1 MIRPTALWCCVR
13 IIVRKGGASVIQ
25 NLPNMLTGLRIL
37 AIPLMVLCYYL
48 PQPISTV
55 GAAVVFIVA
64 AVTDWFDGWVARRMG
79 QTSQFGA
86 FLDPV
91 ADKLLVTVALI
102 LLMHRM
108 DNVFI
113 TLAGMV
119 VIGREIV
126 ISALREWMAQLGKR
140 ASVAVSGIAKVKT
153 GVQMTAIPILLW
165 YPSWPAVEEIRLLGL
180 FLLALAVILTL
191 WSMVLYFRAFLSTLE
206 EEAEGP
212 AS

>member
-1 MIRPTALWCCVR
+1 MPFTIPNLLTALRV
-13 IIVRKGGASVIQ
+13 A
-25 NLPNMLTGLRIL
+25 
-37 AIPLMVLCYYL
+37 AIPMMVICYYL

-64 AVTDWFDGWVARRMG
+64 SVTDWFDGWLARRLG

-91 ADKLLVTVALI
+91 ADKLLVSVALI
-102 LLMHRM
+102 LLLHRM

-113 TLAGMV
+113 TLAAMV

-140 ASVAVSGIAKVKT
+140 ASVAVNSIAKLKT

-165 YPSWPAVEEIRLLGL
+165 YPSKPAGEELRLLGL
-180 FLLALAVILTL
+180 FLLALAVLLTL
-191 WSMVLYFRAFLSTLE
+191 WSMVIYFRAFLATLK
-206 EEAEGP
+206 EAELDPG
-212 AS
+212 AGS

>member
-1 MIRPTALWCCVR
+1 M
-13 IIVRKGGASVIQ
+13 VI
-25 NLPNMLTGLRIL
+25 
-37 AIPLMVLCYYL
+37 CYYL

-64 AVTDWFDGWVARRMG
+64 SVTDWFDGWLARRLG

-91 ADKLLVTVALI
+91 ADKLLVSVALI
-102 LLMHRM
+102 LLLHRM

-113 TLAGMV
+113 TLAAMV

-140 ASVAVSGIAKVKT
+140 ASVAVNSIAKLKT

-165 YPSWPAVEEIRLLGL
+165 YPSKPAGEELRLLGL
-180 FLLALAVILTL
+180 FLLALAVLLTL
-191 WSMVLYFRAFLSTLE
+191 WSMVIYFRAFLATLK
-206 EEAEGP
+206 EAEPDPG
-212 AS
+212 AGS

>member
-1 MIRPTALWCCVR
+1 MPFTVPNLLTALRV
-13 IIVRKGGASVIQ
+13 A
-25 NLPNMLTGLRIL
+25 
-37 AIPLMVLCYYL
+37 AIPLMVICYYL

-55 GAAVVFIVA
+55 GAAMVFIVA
-64 AVTDWFDGWVARRMG
+64 SVTDWFDGWLARRLG

-91 ADKLLVTVALI
+91 ADKLLVSVALI
-102 LLMHRM
+102 LLLHRM

-113 TLAGMV
+113 TLAAMV

-140 ASVAVSGIAKVKT
+140 ASVAVNSIAKLKT

-165 YPSWPAVEEIRLLGL
+165 YPSKPAGEELRLLGL
-180 FLLALAVILTL
+180 FLLALAVLL
-191 WSMVLYFRAFLSTLE
+191 
-206 EEAEGP
+206 
-212 AS
+212 

>member
-1 MIRPTALWCCVR
+1 LPFTVPNLLTALRV
-13 IIVRKGGASVIQ
+13 A
-25 NLPNMLTGLRIL
+25 
-37 AIPLMVLCYYL
+37 AIPLMVICYYL

-64 AVTDWFDGWVARRMG
+64 SVTDWFDGWLARRLG

-91 ADKLLVTVALI
+91 ADKLLVSVALI
-102 LLMHRM
+102 LLLHRM

-113 TLAGMV
+113 TLAAMV

-140 ASVAVSGIAKVKT
+140 ASVAVNSIAKLKT

-165 YPSWPAVEEIRLLGL
+165 YPSKPAGEELRLLGL
-180 FLLALAVILTL
+180 FLLALAVLLTL
-191 WSMVLYFRAFLSTLE
+191 WSMVIYFRAFLATLK
-206 EEAEGP
+206 EAELDPG
-212 AS
+212 AGS

>member
-1 MIRPTALWCCVR
+1 M
-13 IIVRKGGASVIQ
+13 
-25 NLPNMLTGLRIL
+25 
-37 AIPLMVLCYYL
+37 MVMCYYL

-64 AVTDWFDGWVARRMG
+64 SVTDWFDGWLARRLG

-91 ADKLLVTVALI
+91 ADKLLVSVALI
-102 LLMHRM
+102 LLLHRM

-113 TLAGMV
+113 TLAAMV

-140 ASVAVSGIAKVKT
+140 ASVAVNSIAKLKT

-165 YPSWPAVEEIRLLGL
+165 YPSKPAGEELRLLGL
-180 FLLALAVILTL
+180 FLLALAVLLTL
-191 WSMVLYFRAFLSTLE
+191 WSMVIYFRAFLATLK
-206 EEAEGP
+206 EAELDPG
-212 AS
+212 AGS

>member
-1 MIRPTALWCCVR
+1 LPFTIPNLLTALRV
-13 IIVRKGGASVIQ
+13 A
-25 NLPNMLTGLRIL
+25 
-37 AIPLMVLCYYL
+37 AIPMMVICYYL

-64 AVTDWFDGWVARRMG
+64 SVTDWFDGWLARRLG

-91 ADKLLVTVALI
+91 ADKLLVSVALI
-102 LLMHRM
+102 LLLHRM

-113 TLAGMV
+113 TLAAMV

-140 ASVAVSGIAKVKT
+140 ASVAVNSIAKLKT

-165 YPSWPAVEEIRLLGL
+165 YPSKPAGEELRLLGL
-180 FLLALAVILTL
+180 FLLALAVLLTL
-191 WSMVLYFRAFLSTLE
+191 WSMVIYFRAFLATLK
-206 EEAEGP
+206 EAELDPG
-212 AS
+212 AGS

>member
-1 MIRPTALWCCVR
+1 MPFTIPNLLTALRV
-13 IIVRKGGASVIQ
+13 A
-25 NLPNMLTGLRIL
+25 
-37 AIPLMVLCYYL
+37 AIPLMVICYYL

-64 AVTDWFDGWVARRMG
+64 SVTDWFDGWLARRLG

-91 ADKLLVTVALI
+91 ADKLLVSVALI
-102 LLMHRM
+102 LLLHRM

-113 TLAGMV
+113 TLAAMV

-140 ASVAVSGIAKVKT
+140 ASVAVNSIAKLKT

-165 YPSWPAVEEIRLLGL
+165 YPSKPAGEELRLLGL
-180 FLLALAVILTL
+180 FLLALAVLLTL
-191 WSMVLYFRAFLSTLE
+191 WSMVIYFRAFLATLK
-206 EEAEGP
+206 EAEPDPGTG
-212 AS
+212 S

>member
-1 MIRPTALWCCVR
+1 MP
-13 IIVRKGGASVIQ
+13 Q
-25 NLPNMLTGLRIL
+25 NLPNLLTGLRIV
-37 AIPLMVLCYYL
+37 AIPLMVVCYYL

-64 AVTDWFDGWVARRMG
+64 AVTDWFDGWVARRLG

-108 DNVFI
+108 DNIFI

-126 ISALREWMAQLGKR
+126 ISALREWMAQVGNR

-153 GVQMTAIPILLW
+153 GVQMTAIPILIW
-165 YPSWPAVEEIRLLGL
+165 YPSWPAIEEIRLLGL

-191 WSMVLYFRAFLSTLE
+191 WSMFYYIKKAMVILSANNE
-206 EEAEGP
+206 
-212 AS
+212 

>member
-1 MIRPTALWCCVR
+1 MPFTVPNLLTALRV
-13 IIVRKGGASVIQ
+13 A
-25 NLPNMLTGLRIL
+25 
-37 AIPLMVLCYYL
+37 AIPLMVICYYL

-55 GAAVVFIVA
+55 GAAMVFIVA
-64 AVTDWFDGWVARRMG
+64 SVTDWFDGWLARRLG

-91 ADKLLVTVALI
+91 ADKLLVSVALI
-102 LLMHRM
+102 LLLHRM

-113 TLAGMV
+113 TLAAMV

-140 ASVAVSGIAKVKT
+140 ASVAVNSIAKLKT

-165 YPSWPAVEEIRLLGL
+165 YPSKPAGEELRLLGL
-180 FLLALAVILTL
+180 FLLAVAVLLTL
-191 WSMVLYFRAFLSTLE
+191 WSMVIYFRAFLATLK
-206 EEAEGP
+206 EAEPDPGTG
-212 AS
+212 S

>member
-1 MIRPTALWCCVR
+1 M
-13 IIVRKGGASVIQ
+13 IQ

-91 ADKLLVTVALI
+91 ADKLLVTVALYQ
-102 LLMHRM
+102 LSYSR
-108 DNVFI
+108 VFSI
-113 TLAGMV
+113 
-119 VIGREIV
+119 VIG
-126 ISALREWMAQLGKR
+126 AL
-140 ASVAVSGIAKVKT
+140 
-153 GVQMTAIPILLW
+153 
-165 YPSWPAVEEIRLLGL
+165 
-180 FLLALAVILTL
+180 
-191 WSMVLYFRAFLSTLE
+191 
-206 EEAEGP
+206 P
-212 AS
+212 ASTRRSVCLLFKR

>member
-1 MIRPTALWCCVR
+1 LPFTIPNLLTALRV
-13 IIVRKGGASVIQ
+13 A
-25 NLPNMLTGLRIL
+25 
-37 AIPLMVLCYYL
+37 AIPLMVICYYL

-64 AVTDWFDGWVARRMG
+64 SVTDWFDGWLARRPG

-91 ADKLLVTVALI
+91 ADKLLVSVALI
-102 LLMHRM
+102 LLLHRM

-113 TLAGMV
+113 TLAAMV

-140 ASVAVSGIAKVKT
+140 ASVAVNSIAKLKT

-165 YPSWPAVEEIRLLGL
+165 YPSKPAGEELRLLGL
-180 FLLALAVILTL
+180 FLLALAVLLTL
-191 WSMVLYFRAFLSTLE
+191 WSMVIYFRAFLATLK
-206 EEAEGP
+206 EAELDPG
-212 AS
+212 AGS

>member
-1 MIRPTALWCCVR
+1 MPFTIPNLLTALRV
-13 IIVRKGGASVIQ
+13 A
-25 NLPNMLTGLRIL
+25 
-37 AIPLMVLCYYL
+37 AIPLMVICYYL

-55 GAAVVFIVA
+55 GAAMVFIVA
-64 AVTDWFDGWVARRMG
+64 SVTDWFDGWLARRLG

-91 ADKLLVTVALI
+91 ADKLLVSVALI
-102 LLMHRM
+102 LLLHRM

-113 TLAGMV
+113 TLAAMV

-140 ASVAVSGIAKVKT
+140 ASVAVNSIAKLKT

-165 YPSWPAVEEIRLLGL
+165 YPSKPAGEELRLLGL
-180 FLLALAVILTL
+180 FLLAVAVLLTL
-191 WSMVLYFRAFLSTLE
+191 WSMVIYFRAFLATLK
-206 EEAEGP
+206 EAEPDPGTG
-212 AS
+212 S

>member
-1 MIRPTALWCCVR
+1 VACVR
-13 IIVRKGGASVIQ
+13 IKRRDREFVLPL
-25 NLPNMLTGLRIL
+25 NLPNLLTALRVL
-37 AIPLMVLCYYL
+37 AIPLMVVCYYL

-55 GAAVVFIVA
+55 GAAVVFIIA

-91 ADKLLVTVALI
+91 ADKLLVSVALI
-102 LLMHRM
+102 LLLHRM

-113 TLAGMV
+113 TLAAMV

-126 ISALREWMAQLGKR
+126 VSALREWMAQLGKR
-140 ASVAVSGIAKVKT
+140 ASVAVSGMAKVKT

-165 YPSWPAVEEIRLLGL
+165 YPSEPAGETLRLLGL
-180 FLLALAVILTL
+180 FLLALAVVLTL
-191 WSMVLYFRAFLSTLE
+191 WSMVLYFRAFLASLDD
-206 EEAEGP
+206 AP
-212 AS
+212 ASTDS

>member
-1 MIRPTALWCCVR
+1 MP
-13 IIVRKGGASVIQ
+13 Q
-25 NLPNMLTGLRIL
+25 NLPNLLTGLRIA
-37 AIPLMVLCYYL
+37 AIPLMVVCYYL

-108 DNVFI
+108 DNVLI

-126 ISALREWMAQLGKR
+126 ISALREWMAQLGKQ
-140 ASVAVSGIAKVKT
+140 ASVAVSGIAKVMIQGSCSSLPAEHQPVTTLVTSGGTEAIQHQSSSFRGTT
-153 GVQMTAIPILLW
+153 GQQGTCMTHG
-165 YPSWPAVEEIRLLGL
+165 EIK
-180 FLLALAVILTL
+180 AC
-191 WSMVLYFRAFLSTLE
+191 
-206 EEAEGP
+206 
-212 AS
+212 

>member
-1 MIRPTALWCCVR
+1 M
-13 IIVRKGGASVIQ
+13 IQ

-119 VIGREIV
+119 VIGRELSLDSSETMDTDPETQTSGNTEEKHRMWV
-126 ISALREWMAQLGKR
+126 NQVQQPMSLKKLRISIQTRK
-140 ASVAVSGIAKVKT
+140 
-153 GVQMTAIPILLW
+153 
-165 YPSWPAVEEIRLLGL
+165 
-180 FLLALAVILTL
+180 
-191 WSMVLYFRAFLSTLE
+191 
-206 EEAEGP
+206 
-212 AS
+212 

>member
-1 MIRPTALWCCVR
+1 LPFTIPNLLTALRV
-13 IIVRKGGASVIQ
+13 A
-25 NLPNMLTGLRIL
+25 
-37 AIPLMVLCYYL
+37 AIPLMVICYYL

-64 AVTDWFDGWVARRMG
+64 SVTDWFDGWLARRLG

-91 ADKLLVTVALI
+91 ADKLLVSVALI
-102 LLMHRM
+102 LLLHRM

-113 TLAGMV
+113 TLAAMV

-140 ASVAVSGIAKVKT
+140 ASVAVNSIAKLKT

-165 YPSWPAVEEIRLLGL
+165 YPSKPAGEELRLLGL
-180 FLLALAVILTL
+180 FLLALAVLLTL
-191 WSMVLYFRAFLSTLE
+191 WSMVIYFRAFLATLK
-206 EEAEGP
+206 EAELDPG
-212 AS
+212 AGS

>member
-1 MIRPTALWCCVR
+1 MP
-13 IIVRKGGASVIQ
+13 Q
-25 NLPNMLTGLRIL
+25 NLPNLLTGLRIV

-64 AVTDWFDGWVARRMG
+64 AVTDWFDGWVARRMD

-108 DNVFI
+108 DNIFI

-153 GVQMTAIPILLW
+153 GVQMTAIPILIW
-165 YPSWPAVEEIRLLGL
+165 YPSWPAIEEIRLLGL

-191 WSMVLYFRAFLSTLE
+191 WSMVLYFRAFLITLE
-206 EEAEGP
+206 EQAES
-212 AS
+212 ADS

>member
-1 MIRPTALWCCVR
+1 MPFTIPNLLTALRV
-13 IIVRKGGASVIQ
+13 A
-25 NLPNMLTGLRIL
+25 
-37 AIPLMVLCYYL
+37 AIPMMVICYYL

-64 AVTDWFDGWVARRMG
+64 SVTDWFDGWLARRLG

-91 ADKLLVTVALI
+91 ADKLLVSVALI
-102 LLMHRM
+102 LLLHRM

-113 TLAGMV
+113 TLAAMV

-140 ASVAVSGIAKVKT
+140 ASVAVNSIAKLKT

-165 YPSWPAVEEIRLLGL
+165 YPSKPAGEELRLLGL
-180 FLLALAVILTL
+180 FLLALAVLLTL
-191 WSMVLYFRAFLSTLE
+191 WSMVIYFRAFLATLK
-206 EEAEGP
+206 EAELDLG
-212 AS
+212 AGS

>member
-1 MIRPTALWCCVR
+1 MP
-13 IIVRKGGASVIQ
+13 Q
-25 NLPNMLTGLRIL
+25 NLPNLLTGLRIV
-37 AIPLMVLCYYL
+37 AIPLMVVCYYL

-108 DNVFI
+108 DNIFI

-126 ISALREWMAQLGKR
+126 ISALREWMAQLGKAGLGGGKR
-140 ASVAVSGIAKVKT
+140 HCQGQDRRSDDGDSYPDLVSVLAGGGGDSAVGLVLAGLGRDPDAVVDGSLFP
-153 GVQMTAIPILLW
+153 GVSEHPRGRSRI
-165 YPSWPAVEEIRLLGL
+165 SR
-180 FLLALAVILTL
+180 
-191 WSMVLYFRAFLSTLE
+191 
-206 EEAEGP
+206 
-212 AS
+212 